1 MMGEEYGQILDQLVE
16 KHQPFNVTS
25 SSWVGCLGS
34 DQKFRGYPCSLWQ
47 TFHSLTVG
55 ALLAD
60 ELEMNGGGV
69 SKTIVDYVHYFFTC
83 RHCAEHFATEV
94 ERNKVQSNANVTFP
108 LWPSDTVFWMWK
120 LHNMANLRLKGTL
133 TRRLNI
139 HLKDKKIY
147 IFSNHYL
154 YSITFLRF
162 YATIFVC

>member
-69 SKTIVDYVHYFFTC
+69 SKIIVDYVHYFFTC

-108 LWPSDTVFWMWK
+108 MWPSDTVFWMWK

-139 HLKDKKIY
+139 HLKDKKIKGD
-147 IFSNHYL
+147 YL